1 MGNYFMRKL
10 NELKE
15 RYPER
20 IFDVRGK
27 GLLIGLEFTSKDLR
41 EAVQVELFHRGV
53 IVASTLNSNCTFRI
67 EPPLIITE
75 SQINFMIDALESVLI
90 DIASGRLEEIQAL
103 AEEQELIQQDLA
115 AIEPLSIAEVLSDS
129 ETDMII
135 DEISVA
141 KARLRRRVRAAAK
154 TTTKTVG
161 SKVAGARRVCEPR
174 LVPVRESRTK
184 SNSQSNLDSAK
195 KKVAKPNKTGKK
207 KSAGKKDKPKSKASY
222 RAKARN

>member
-1 MGNYFMRKL
+1 
-10 NELKE
+10 
-15 RYPER
+15 
-20 IFDVRGK
+20 
-27 GLLIGLEFTSKDLR
+27 
-41 EAVQVELFHRGV
+41 
-53 IVASTLNSNCTFRI
+53 
-67 EPPLIITE
+67 
-75 SQINFMIDALESVLI
+75 MIDALESVLI
-90 DIASGRLEEIQAL
+90 DIGSGRLEEMQAL
-103 AEEQELIQQDLA
+103 AEAQELEEQKLEEQKLIQQDLA
-115 AIEPLSIAEVLSDS
+115 ALEPLSISEVLSDS
-129 ETDMII
+129 EADMII

-141 KARLRRRVRAAAK
+141 KARLRRRVRAAAGATAKK
-154 TTTKTVG
+154 TS